1 MEDDIKEELK
11 KIRIACDKLFVKGF
25 GDYNSQQVE
34 SFGRNFASMVNQLHS
49 VFCIESIGN
58 DSMKLRLLSSDQEVV
73 VPFDK
78 IKDKP
83 VELSKG
89 FINNEKGEQKVYVYE
104 ITLKEGYHII
114 SIPFPTSGRENL
126 EVVPEEEKKV
136 LEALEDSKWDFRT
149 IEGIVRATGL
159 SNNKVREIIQKQG
172 RYILKS
178 SIPDQ
183 QGQELYTL
191 WKKKTKIIKA
201 INEMRV
207 FISKSVF

>member
-11 KIRIACDKLFVKGF
+11 KIRIAFDRLFVEGF
-25 GDYNSQQVE
+25 GDYNSQVK
-34 SFGRNFASMVNQLHS
+34 SCKRDFAKMVQQSNS
-49 VFCIESIGN
+49 VFCIESIEN
-58 DSMKLRLLSSDQEVV
+58 DSMKLKLLSSNQEVF
-73 VPFDK
+73 VPFDI

-89 FINNEKGEQKVYVYE
+89 FINNKENEQKVYV
-104 ITLKEGYHII
+104 ISLKEEYHII
-114 SIPFPTSGRENL
+114 SIPFPTSGRRNL

-149 IEGIVRATGL
+149 IEGIVRATEL
-159 SNNKVREIIQKQG
+159 SKNKVREIIQKQG
-172 RYILKS
+172 GYILKS

-201 INEMRV
+201 LNEMRV